1 VQALFE
7 SIAMLQIIKNRA
19 HRVSAGSCAALALP
33 LQVVRSWIAQSSG
46 WRPSLPLQIE
56 VYRPEAHY
64 MRGPGPK
71 HRAKWA
77 QAPNCEL

>member
-1 VQALFE
+1 
-7 SIAMLQIIKNRA
+7 MLQIIKDGARRA
-19 HRVSAGSCAALALP
+19 SVGSRAALVLP
-33 LQVVRSWIAQSSG
+33 LQVIRSWIAQSSA
-46 WRPSLPLQIE
+46 WSALPLQIDG
-56 VYRPEAHY
+56 YRPEAHY

>member
-1 VQALFE
+1 
-7 SIAMLQIIKNRA
+7 MLQIIKKWA
-19 HRVSAGSCAALALP
+19 HRVSVGSRAALALP
-33 LQVVRSWIAQSSG
+33 LQVLRSWIVQSSR
-46 WRPSLPLQIE
+46 WRPPLALPIE

>member
-1 VQALFE
+1 
-7 SIAMLQIIKNRA
+7 MLQIIKDRA
-19 HRVSAGSCAALALP
+19 HRAALVLP
-33 LQVVRSWIAQSSG
+33 LQVIRSWIAQSSA
-46 WRPSLPLQIE
+46 WSALPLRIDS
-56 VYRPEAHY
+56 YRPEAHY

>member
-1 VQALFE
+1 
-7 SIAMLQIIKNRA
+7 MLQIIPDRA
-19 HRVSAGSCAALALP
+19 HRMSTGSRAALVLP
-33 LQVVRSWIAQSSG
+33 LQVVRSWIVQSSG

>member
-1 VQALFE
+1 
-7 SIAMLQIIKNRA
+7 MLQIIKNRA
-19 HRVSAGSCAALALP
+19 HRVSTGSHAALVLP
-33 LQVVRSWIAQSSG
+33 LQVVRSWIVQWSG

>member
-1 VQALFE
+1 
-7 SIAMLQIIKNRA
+7 MLQIIKNRA
-19 HRVSAGSCAALALP
+19 HRVSVGSRAALALP

-46 WRPSLPLQIE
+46 WRVARVLPVE

-77 QAPNCEL
+77 QAPHCEL

>member
-1 VQALFE
+1 
-7 SIAMLQIIKNRA
+7 MLQIIKDRA
-19 HRVSAGSCAALALP
+19 HRAVIGSRAALVRS

-46 WRPSLPLQIE
+46 SRASLALPIE

-77 QAPNCEL
+77 QSPNCEL

>member
-1 VQALFE
+1 
-7 SIAMLQIIKNRA
+7 MLQIIKDGARRA
-19 HRVSAGSCAALALP
+19 STGSRAALVLP
-33 LQVVRSWIAQSSG
+33 LQVVRSWIVQSSG